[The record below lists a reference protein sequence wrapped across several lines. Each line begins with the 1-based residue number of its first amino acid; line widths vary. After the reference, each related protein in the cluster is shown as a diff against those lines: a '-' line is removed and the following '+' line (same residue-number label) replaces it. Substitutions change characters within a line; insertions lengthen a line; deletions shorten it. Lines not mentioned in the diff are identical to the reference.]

1 MDTIYTIH
9 TQNKY
14 KADNCFEQLQTM
26 DMVPKSKMFKIYR
39 NVSRAWMLL
48 DMEMVECRRLK
59 RITPKYTDLE
69 RNLNECVTVF
79 EQWSIMAALTY

>member
-1 MDTIYTIH
+1 
-9 TQNKY
+9 
-14 KADNCFEQLQTM
+14 M